1 MSSIGSRPPNPT
13 WKPTAYDWIR
23 YSGASIA
30 VTVNPFH
37 WRWRPSATTCI
48 LDEWCGPHERQL
60 KFTWLMVT
68 VRIWIDDGAW

>member
-1 MSSIGSRPPNPT
+1 MSSIGSRPPTPT
-13 WKPTAYDWIR
+13 WKPTALDWIR

-30 VTVNPFH
+30 VTVNPLH
-37 WRWRPSATTCI
+37 WCWLPKMTTRI
-48 LDEWCGPHERQL
+48 LDEWCGPNERQL